1 MQQLL
6 TPCFLVGPTL
16 FMKFIVLSE
25 VCFWPCDLALIFLM
39 FSYVFVLAERFWRE
53 LCHMD
58 YSTLLHVQFEHHRLM
73 SVFFLFCLFFICLA
87 ILAKVALF
95 VIFAIRGITWLW
107 LWRSVAPK
115 R

>member
-1 MQQLL
+1 
-6 TPCFLVGPTL
+6 
-16 FMKFIVLSE
+16 
-25 VCFWPCDLALIFLM
+25 
-39 FSYVFVLAERFWRE
+39 
-53 LCHMD
+53 
-58 YSTLLHVQFEHHRLM
+58 
-73 SVFFLFCLFFICLA
+73 LFCLFFICLA